1 MELTIKTFAGL
12 EEVLAR
18 ELETLGA
25 RQVKVANRAVEC
37 SGDRALL
44 YRANYCLRT
53 ALRIF
58 TPIHSFKA
66 RHDNTLYRQV
76 QKINWE
82 DYLGLEDTF
91 AIDATVNSPHFRHS
105 KFVALRAKDAIVD
118 QFRKKTDRRPSIDV
132 YNPTIRLHLH
142 ISNENCTL
150 SLDSSGDALYK
161 RGYRLDSLEAPINE
175 VLAAGLILVSGW
187 QRDCAFLDPMCG
199 SGTIPIEAAL
209 YAYNLPPQIAR
220 EKFGFMNWRD
230 YDAALW
236 EEIKTQ
242 AMAEARDFNF
252 PIYGF
257 DKNFQAV
264 RISQHNALAA
274 RLEGKVEF
282 ARKPFERLEPPAEAG
297 LIIMNPPY
305 DERLSE
311 TNIGQLYRAIGDRL
325 KQAFSGYEAWIIS
338 SNMGALKNVGLRP
351 SRKVTLFN
359 GPLECKFQKYELY
372 EGSRKLNMEDE

>member
-1 MELTIKTFAGL
+1 
-12 EEVLAR
+12 
-18 ELETLGA
+18 
-25 RQVKVANRAVEC
+25 
-37 SGDRALL
+37 LL
-44 YRANYCLRT
+44 YRANYRLRT
-53 ALRIF
+53 ALRVL
-58 TPIHSFKA
+58 TPIRQFKA

-82 DYLGLEDTF
+82 DFLALEDTF
-91 AIDATVNSPHFRHS
+91 AIDATVHSPHFSHS
-105 KFVALRAKDAIVD
+105 KFAALRAKDAIVD

-132 YNPTIRLHLH
+132 YNPTLRLHLH

-175 VLAAGLILVSGW
+175 VLAAGLVRLSGW
-187 QRDCAFLDPMCG
+187 QRDSPFVDPMCG

-220 EKFGFMNWRD
+220 EQFGFMKWRD
-230 YDAALW
+230 YDAELW
-236 EEIKTQ
+236 SEIK
-242 AMAEARDFNF
+242 AEAQAEALDFTY

-257 DKNFQAV
+257 DKNFQAI

-274 RLEGKVEF
+274 CLEGKIEF
-282 ARKPFERLEPPAEAG
+282 ARKPFERLEPPAGNG

-311 TNIGQLYRAIGDRL
+311 TNIEELYRAIGDRL

-338 SNMGALKNVGLRP
+338 SNLGALKRVGLRP
-351 SRKVTLFN
+351 SRKLTLFN

-372 EGSRKLNMEDE
+372 EGSRS

>member
-12 EEVLAR
+12 EEVLAQ

-25 RQVKVANRAVEC
+25 EQVKIANRAVEC
-37 SGDRALL
+37 RGDQALL
-44 YRANYCLRT
+44 YRANYRLRT
-53 ALRIF
+53 ALRIL
-58 TPIHSFKA
+58 TPIRQFKA

-82 DYLGLEDTF
+82 DYIDLEHTF
-91 AIDATVNSPHFRHS
+91 AIDATVHSPHFRHS
-105 KFVALRAKDAIVD
+105 KFAALRAKDAIVD
-118 QFRKKTDRRPSIDV
+118 QFRKKTGRRPNIDV
-132 YNPTIRLHLH
+132 HNPSLRLHLH

-150 SLDSSGDALYK
+150 SLDSSGEALYK

-175 VLAAGLILVSGW
+175 VLAAGLVLVSGW
-187 QRDCAFLDPMCG
+187 QRDCPFLDPMCG

-220 EKFGFMNWRD
+220 EQFDFMKWRD
-230 YDAALW
+230 YNAELW
-236 EEIKTQ
+236 QQIKTE
-242 AMAEARDFNF
+242 ALAEARDFTY

-257 DKNFQAV
+257 DKNFQAI

-274 RLEGKVEF
+274 HLEGKIEF
-282 ARKPFERLEPPAEAG
+282 ARKPFEKLEPPAENG

-311 TNIGQLYRAIGDRL
+311 TNIGALYRAIGDRL

-338 SNMGALKNVGLRP
+338 SNIGALKQVGLRP

-372 EGSRKLNMEDE
+372 EGSRK